1 MEIASMFGSLQVVAL
16 SAFFAVFVSFRDSN
30 YEEMA
35 DFARP
40 ISEALHS
47 MRMVLLKSLIG
58 ENVREECPG
67 PREDSSDAGEGKAT
81 GN

>member
-1 MEIASMFGSLQVVAL
+1 MFGSLQVA
-16 SAFFAVFVSFRDSN
+16 AFSVFFVVFVSFRDSN

-47 MRMVLLKSLIG
+47 MRMVLLKSLID
-58 ENVREECPG
+58 ENVRN
-67 PREDSSDAGEGKAT
+67 A
-81 GN
+81 

>member
-1 MEIASMFGSLQVVAL
+1 MFGSLQVA
-16 SAFFAVFVSFRDSN
+16 AFSVFFVVFVSFRDSN

-47 MRMVLLKSLIG
+47 MRMVLLKSLID
-58 ENVREECPG
+58 ENVRNAYLGLRKG
-67 PREDSSDAGEGKAT
+67 PSDTGEDKAT
-81 GN
+81 GD